1 MGGRDRDDA
10 GPVLPPLSAERARVV
25 TAGLREALEDV
36 RRAVGVLAARVLAA
50 HAARVWAPLGYPSW
64 AAYCAAEFGISRAQA
79 YRLLDVAHALGTI
92 QAAVTAGTP
101 VPRMR
106 DTTPPPAAVLDYG
119 LSQRALIAASARS
132 CDVADLITAASP
144 RSPTAASRPSTSPPC
159 APWSARPSATSGLDL
174 ARVALRTAIEAARAN
189 GGGRKVKAKP
199 RSEPL
204 DRDDELIRKVRF
216 HARGQAADPDS

>member
-10 GPVLPPLSAERARVV
+10 GPVLSPFSAERARVV

-36 RRAVGVLAARVLAA
+36 RRAVGVLASRVLAA

-132 CDVADLITAASP
+132 CDVADLITRRLSALAHSGL
-144 RSPTAASRPSTSPPC
+144 RALDEPTVRAVVRQAVRDVR
-159 APWSARPSATSGLDL
+159 ARPGPG
-174 ARVALRTAIEAARAN
+174 RVADRDGSGTRQRRWPESEGEAAERTPWT
-189 GGGRKVKAKP
+189 GTM
-199 RSEPL
+199 S
-204 DRDDELIRKVRF
+204 
-216 HARGQAADPDS
+216 